1 MKICLRTNAERGG
14 EQSPRQDCSVNP
26 ASSDSP
32 RSPLWRVSSGTPT
45 TKNPADH
52 PLRRGAACCARLS
65 AGDQCHSLDVHFSN
79 GSNRFWP
86 ANRSSRKQTIKP
98 GLTGARTAQ
107 CRAQF
112 PIAKPRHHNRRP
124 IATGHSPLATV
135 VSNRELQVLGIPQLV
150 ENKHRQ
156 LSLIE
161 NFEPIS
167 APSFRPFATAACLP
181 RAPKASLAAYPYIE
195 IPRRHTDANGA
206 S

>member
-98 GLTGARTAQ
+98 RLTGARTAQ

-124 IATGHSPLATV
+124 IATRHSPLATI
-135 VSNRELQVLGIPQLV
+135 VSNRELLVLETPQLI
-150 ENKHRQ
+150 ENTRRPPV
-156 LSLIE
+156 LIE
-161 NFEPIS
+161 NFDPTSAQVFPAFVAAAFRQAAFSLLEPRKRS
-167 APSFRPFATAACLP
+167 VAR
-181 RAPKASLAAYPYIE
+181 
-195 IPRRHTDANGA
+195 GA
-206 S
+206 F